1 MRHPWDQVK
10 VVGAVVRALTAMALL
25 LFFAVTP
32 KRGEIFHVVL
42 WLHRTAFFSLFAFL
56 SIAQFLQF
64 QAWWQIR
71 QERPSQCLAATLQR
85 LWTLTEIAPAPIAL
99 IIFLTGLR
107 LIWEKPAKNAPSE
120 LWLSALI
127 ASFSVFFFDGI
138 VGYQP
143 AVRKM
148 LRYWSHAA
156 KENVPV
162 SVAAQ
167 AWNATSDS
175 VQLFLHFLSWPFV
188 FTFGVLRPSQPN
200 PIGPAIARFQSQVLF
215 LPAGWPEVIS
225 AFALWALIGAFVLL
239 VRTFLRPLHPQKGED
254 ALGVS
259 WWSNRPLKTGT
270 GLDDSVGAE
279 GAKSELSQRGTSFTG
294 RDRKTGAFRS

>member
-1 MRHPWDQVK
+1 MFGWRQRCVQCPCFSSPAALPSDGSLLSECGPTQQQWPCWLPQTRTRQ
-10 VVGAVVRALTAMALL
+10 GFQIQLRAFLGCLVRCDTEEGRD
-25 LFFAVTP
+25 FS
-32 KRGEIFHVVL
+32 R
-42 WLHRTAFFSLFAFL
+42 RTLAARYSFFSLFAFL
-56 SIAQFLQF
+56 SIAQLLQF

-71 QERPSQCLAATLQR
+71 QERPSQCLAATVQR
-85 LWTLTEIAPAPIAL
+85 LWALTEIAPAPIAL

-107 LIWEKPAKNAPSE
+107 LIWDKPAKNAPSE

-162 SVAAQ
+162 SVAAR

-188 FTFGVLRPSQPN
+188 FALGVLRPSQPN
-200 PIGPAIARFQSQVLF
+200 PIGPAIARFQSQVRF

-225 AFALWALIGAFVLL
+225 AFALWALIGALVLL
-239 VRTFLRPLHPQKGED
+239 VRTSLRPIPPQKGKD

-259 WWSNRPLKTGT
+259 W
-270 GLDDSVGAE
+270 
-279 GAKSELSQRGTSFTG
+279 
-294 RDRKTGAFRS
+294 